1 MTYAPETR
9 STSPNQLLE
18 MPFTPIQSLIG
29 ATPSVSAYHVLI
41 LNGGV
46 LGVSGFAH
54 RTASWFIFKHRKHIS
69 VKAHKGDTLSD
80 VNPDPEYLALISI
93 VGLLA
98 GGLVL
103 GLFYQPLETQLQT
116 QLVDIYSTTS
126 VTQAQRIGLALAG
139 FLVGM
144 GSKLSNG
151 CTSGHMLCGVS
162 RLAPRSLLATATFFP
177 VGVLTHL
184 LLGQTSLFSTK
195 LVVEGPIGRPTWQV
209 TLLLQLPILFY
220 RYGAA
225 FVNDLTGGRYARQVV
240 AFMTSF
246 HFALGLIA
254 SGMLRPSKILNFLHL
269 TPTAMKDGTW
279 DPSLA
284 MIILAGILPQAFVWL
299 ASLRKH
305 VRQAGTRPKF
315 SETWNI
321 PMPVP
326 EWRKGVDAR
335 LIIGAALFGIGWG
348 MCGICPG
355 PAIVLS
361 GAGIS
366 GGIESHGWMRIGVWI
381 VGFVSGGLMG
391 RIF

>member
-1 MTYAPETR
+1 
-9 STSPNQLLE
+9 
-18 MPFTPIQSLIG
+18 
-29 ATPSVSAYHVLI
+29 
-41 LNGGV
+41 
-46 LGVSGFAH
+46 
-54 RTASWFIFKHRKHIS
+54 
-69 VKAHKGDTLSD
+69 
-80 VNPDPEYLALISI
+80 
-93 VGLLA
+93 
-98 GGLVL
+98 
-103 GLFYQPLETQLQT
+103 
-116 QLVDIYSTTS
+116 
-126 VTQAQRIGLALAG
+126 
-139 FLVGM
+139 
-144 GSKLSNG
+144 
-151 CTSGHMLCGVS
+151 
-162 RLAPRSLLATATFFP
+162 
-177 VGVLTHL
+177 
-184 LLGQTSLFSTK
+184 
-195 LVVEGPIGRPTWQV
+195 
-209 TLLLQLPILFY
+209 
-220 RYGAA
+220 
-225 FVNDLTGGRYARQVV
+225 
-240 AFMTSF
+240 
-246 HFALGLIA
+246 
-254 SGMLRPSKILNFLHL
+254 
-269 TPTAMKDGTW
+269 MKDGTW

>member
-1 MTYAPETR
+1 
-9 STSPNQLLE
+9 
-18 MPFTPIQSLIG
+18 MPFTPTQTLIG
-29 ATPSVSAYHVLI
+29 ASMLGVSAYHVLI

-126 VTQAQRIGLALAG
+126 VTQAQRIGLALPRLIARAEY
-139 FLVGM
+139 F
-144 GSKLSNG
+144 SPQLSNG

-209 TLLLQLPILFY
+209 CQQFGGKKLILRFCQT
-220 RYGAA
+220 A
-225 FVNDLTGGRYARQVV
+225 
-240 AFMTSF
+240 F

-381 VGFVSGGLMG
+381 VGFVSGGLVG